1 MLTRNIDFKNFR
13 IKKNT
18 QIVKKKLKKLI
29 QENNEVIKSLRKSY
43 KNSYDRRLVNK
54 YNKGSNYT
62 VIGMGGS
69 TLGTQTI
76 YDFLG
81 KKIDQGEEFLVI
93 KKNPLVVPPDFE
105 KMPIPKN
112 EIEKSN
118 TVRVEN
124 NQDSDFKKLLK
135 TQDQNVDVSESEEN
149 SGNLEKKII
158 DKIK

>member
-1 MLTRNIDFKNFR
+1 M
-13 IKKNT
+13 KKDNYSIFLLFFLLLFLGC
-18 QIVKKKLKKLI
+18 QDVKKGF
-29 QENNEVIKSLRKSY
+29 S
-43 KNSYDRRLVNK
+43 
-54 YNKGSNYT
+54 
-62 VIGMGGS
+62 
-69 TLGTQTI
+69 
-76 YDFLG
+76 G

-118 TVRVEN
+118 SIKVEN

-135 TQDQNVDVSESEEN
+135 TQDQNVDILDSREN
-149 SGNLEKKII
+149 TGDLEKKII

>member
-1 MLTRNIDFKNFR
+1 M
-13 IKKNT
+13 KKDSYPIFLLFFLLLFSGC
-18 QIVKKKLKKLI
+18 QDVKKGF
-29 QENNEVIKSLRKSY
+29 S
-43 KNSYDRRLVNK
+43 
-54 YNKGSNYT
+54 
-62 VIGMGGS
+62 
-69 TLGTQTI
+69 
-76 YDFLG
+76 G

-118 TVRVEN
+118 ATKVEN

-135 TQDQNVDVSESEEN
+135 TQDQNVDVPDSREN
-149 SGNLEKKII
+149 TGNLEKKII

>member
-1 MLTRNIDFKNFR
+1 M
-13 IKKNT
+13 KKNNYPIFLLFFLLLFLGC
-18 QIVKKKLKKLI
+18 QDVKK
-29 QENNEVIKSLRKSY
+29 
-43 KNSYDRRLVNK
+43 
-54 YNKGSNYT
+54 GFT
-62 VIGMGGS
+62 
-69 TLGTQTI
+69 
-76 YDFLG
+76 G

-118 TVRVEN
+118 SIKVEN

-135 TQDQNVDVSESEEN
+135 TQDQNIDVSDSKEN
-149 SGNLEKKII
+149 KGNLEKKII